1 MVARREIDHGHEAF
15 PRRQRIVTVRAWI
28 LARRTSRLARARP
41 PPRNVA
47 RLGSISR
54 SAAIYVR
61 PARVHSDLASRCLT
75 LAGLLRDLEIV
86 ERVAPRDVV
95 RIHAIAASVRQ
106 CLALSAA

>member
-1 MVARREIDHGHEAF
+1 
-15 PRRQRIVTVRAWI
+15 
-28 LARRTSRLARARP
+28 
-41 PPRNVA
+41 
-47 RLGSISR
+47 
-54 SAAIYVR
+54 
-61 PARVHSDLASRCLT
+61 VHSDLASRCLT